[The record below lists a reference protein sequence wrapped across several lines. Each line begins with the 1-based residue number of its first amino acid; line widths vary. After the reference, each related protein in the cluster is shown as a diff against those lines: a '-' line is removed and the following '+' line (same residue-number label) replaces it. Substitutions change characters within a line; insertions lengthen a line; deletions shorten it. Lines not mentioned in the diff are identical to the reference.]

1 MCAIRKRGVTSAVIC
16 TETFQKLATTQARV
30 FGVPDLQKIVI
41 PHPLGGL
48 AREGVM
54 ARAGVVVPK
63 LLAYIDE
70 LTQAGAPAAPG
81 RKEGA

>member
-48 AREGVM
+48 ARKGVM

-70 LTQAGAPAAPG
+70 LIQTGGAAAPG